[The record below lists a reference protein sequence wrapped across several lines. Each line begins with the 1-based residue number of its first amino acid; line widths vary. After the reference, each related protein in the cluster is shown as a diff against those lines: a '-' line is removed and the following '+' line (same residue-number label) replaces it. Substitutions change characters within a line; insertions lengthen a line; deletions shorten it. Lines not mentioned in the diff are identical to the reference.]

1 MRRALLILL
10 LLAVPGAGRA
20 ADRLPGLGAELAG
33 TTVSGL
39 SSGAYMAVQFHLAH
53 ATIVRGVG
61 VVAGGLWG
69 CAQGSASRAVGECMK
84 GTPDVAA
91 RVAEARRAAGAGRID
106 PVDALAG
113 DRVWLFSGY
122 NDGVVR
128 QSAVA
133 VLREFYRQLA
143 PEAERFFRHD
153 LPAGHAMVTEQA
165 GGACEVTGGSFLADC
180 DYDAAGSM
188 LQFLL
193 GALAPPEA
201 SGRGRLARF
210 DQTEFAGG
218 RPRRIALADEGFV
231 YVPASCADGVRCRV
245 HVALHGC
252 NQSAEKVGE
261 AFVRDAG
268 YNRWAESNRIVVLY
282 PQARSTWG
290 APWNPYGCWD
300 WWGYTGT
307 AYTTRAAPQIAA
319 IRAMVDRLASGRSR
333 APADGRL
340 APAVLDVAPDGAAFG
355 WRGGR
360 GTVTVRAVEASGQ
373 SIEKRMPA
381 RAGSVAIEGLMPQ
394 RTYAV
399 RVSGAGEADSSPA
412 AEFTLRTPAW
422 PPPCDP
428 WFGTNVDH
436 VSAGRAHLLW
446 GRTYAQGTAEDLGW
460 WNVFTTHTL
469 HHTPA
474 GFSTAPCPA
483 RSGN

>member
-1 MRRALLILL
+1 MLRALLILL
-10 LLAVPGAGRA
+10 LLAVPDVGRT
-20 ADRLPGLGAELAG
+20 ADRLPGLGVELGG

-53 ATIVRGVG
+53 ATIVQGVG

-69 CAQGSASRAVGECMK
+69 CAQGSASRAIGECMK
-84 GTPDVAA
+84 GAPDVVA
-91 RVAEARRAAGAGRID
+91 RISEARRAASAGRID
-106 PVDALAG
+106 PVAALAG
-113 DRVWLFSGY
+113 DRVWLFSGF

-133 VLREFYRQLA
+133 ALREFYRQLA
-143 PEAERFFRHD
+143 PGTERFFRHD

-193 GALAPPEA
+193 GALAPPTDPA
-201 SGRGRLARF
+201 RGRLVRF
-210 DQTEFAGG
+210 DQAEFAGG

-231 YVPASCADGVRCRV
+231 YIPAACAAGTRCRV

-261 AFVRDAG
+261 AFVRDSG

-319 IRAMVDRLASGRSR
+319 IRAMVERLAAGRSR
-333 APADGRL
+333 VGSDGPL
-340 APAVLDVAPDGAAFG
+340 VPAVVDVAPEGAAFA
-355 WRGGR
+355 WRGGQE
-360 GTVTVRAVEASGQ
+360 TVTVRVVEASGQ
-373 SIEKRMPA
+373 TIEKRVPA
-381 RAGSVAIEGLMPQ
+381 AAGSVAIEGLTPQ

-399 RVSGAGEADSSPA
+399 RITGAGDAGASSV
-412 AEFTLRTPAW
+412 AEFTVRTPAV

-436 VSAGRAHLLW
+436 VAAGRAHLLW
-446 GRTYAQGTAEDLGW
+446 GRAYAQGTAEDLGW

-469 HHTPA
+469 HRTSA
-474 GFSTAPCPA
+474 GFSTAPCAA
-483 RSGN
+483 RSGD